1 MGGNNILLK
10 KFLIVLISIVVSC
23 GLIFA
28 YYYCNKKSE
37 DISLKP
43 SKNTVGTS
51 TNITS
56 SKNKDAIEIKLSAV
70 GDILVHESQLLSQYN
85 PDTKQYDFTNNFKF
99 VKPYIESSDIAIAN
113 LETTLAGEKNKYT
126 GYPTFNTPDEIVD
139 ALKGTG
145 FDILSAANNH
155 ILDRGSEGVLR
166 TPEVVKS
173 KGLDLIGIRK
183 TAEDI
188 PFVIK
193 NVKEIKVGFT
203 NYAFETQRNNGSKT
217 LNSLIMPKEVE
228 PLIDTFNY
236 DYLNEDLLK
245 MKERI
250 NQMKASGAEVIVFS
264 MHWGTEYQRQPNDY
278 QKKIAKALA
287 DYGVDIILGTHP
299 HVLEPIDYI
308 ESNISNKK
316 TLVVYS
322 MGNFISNQ
330 CFERLNNRFPEDGT
344 IVNITLKKDLK
355 KNIITIEDVNYIPT
369 WVHREPNGTNFIYE
383 ILPLTDAL
391 KDKSKY
397 NLTSKD
403 SIWRAENSYNATTS
417 LIRDSNSQFVVAP
430 SFEEAITTSK

>member
-1 MGGNNILLK
+1 LLK
-10 KFLIVLISIVVSC
+10 KFLVLLISIVVGC

-28 YYYCNKKSE
+28 YYYNNIKSE
-37 DISLKP
+37 DINLKSP
-43 SKNTVGTS
+43 IKTS
-51 TNITS
+51 SNSAPTAN
-56 SKNKDAIEIKLSAV
+56 SKNKDTIEIKLSAV

-85 PDTKQYDFTNNFKF
+85 QDTKQYDFTNNFRF

-113 LETTLAGEKNKYT
+113 LETTLAGEKKKYT
-126 GYPTFNTPDEIVD
+126 GYPTFNTPDAIVD
-139 ALKGTG
+139 ALRDTG
-145 FDILSAANNH
+145 FDVLSAANNH

-166 TPEVVKS
+166 TSEVIRS

-183 TAEDI
+183 AAEDI

-193 NVKEIKVGFT
+193 DVKGIKLGFT
-203 NYAFETQRNNGSKT
+203 NYAFETQRINGNKT
-217 LNSLIMPKEVE
+217 LNSLIIPKEVE

-236 DYLNEDLLK
+236 DYLDEDLLK
-245 MKERI
+245 IKERI

-264 MHWGTEYQRQPNDY
+264 MHWGTEYQRQPNEY

-308 ESNISNKK
+308 ESNTSNKK

-330 CFERLNNRFPEDGT
+330 CFERLNNRYPEDGT

-355 KNIITIEDVNYIPT
+355 KNIITIKEVNYIPT
-369 WVHREPNGTNFIYE
+369 WVHREPNGTNFTYE

-391 KDKSKY
+391 NDKQKY

-403 SIWRAENSYNATTS
+403 SVWRAENSYNATTS
-417 LIRDSNSQFVVAP
+417 LIEDSSSRFVVAP
-430 SFEEAITTSK
+430 SLEEAIPASK

>member
-1 MGGNNILLK
+1 MLK
-10 KFLIVLISIVVSC
+10 KFLVLLISIVVGC

-28 YYYCNKKSE
+28 YYYYNKKSE
-37 DISLKP
+37 DINLK
-43 SKNTVGTS
+43 SS
-51 TNITS
+51 IITS
-56 SKNKDAIEIKLSAV
+56 SNSATAANSKNKDTIEIKLSAV

-85 PDTKQYDFTNNFKF
+85 QDTKQYDFTNNFRF

-113 LETTLAGEKNKYT
+113 LETTLAGEKKKYT
-126 GYPTFNTPDEIVD
+126 GYPTFNTPDAIVD
-139 ALKGTG
+139 ALRDTG
-145 FDILSAANNH
+145 FDVLSAANNH

-166 TPEVVKS
+166 TSEVIRS

-183 TAEDI
+183 AAEDI

-193 NVKEIKVGFT
+193 DVKGIKLGFT
-203 NYAFETQRNNGSKT
+203 NYAFETQRINGNKT
-217 LNSLIMPKEVE
+217 LNSLIIPKEVE

-236 DYLNEDLLK
+236 DYLDEDLLK
-245 MKERI
+245 IKERI

-264 MHWGTEYQRQPNDY
+264 MHWGTEYQRQPNEY

-308 ESNISNKK
+308 ESNTSNKK

-330 CFERLNNRFPEDGT
+330 CFERLNNRYPEDGT

-355 KNIITIEDVNYIPT
+355 KNIITIKEVNYIPT
-369 WVHREPNGTNFIYE
+369 WVHREPNGTNFTYE

-391 KDKSKY
+391 NDKQKY

-403 SIWRAENSYNATTS
+403 SVWRAENSYNATTS
-417 LIRDSNSQFVVAP
+417 LIEDSSSRFVVAP
-430 SFEEAITTSK
+430 SLEEAIPASK